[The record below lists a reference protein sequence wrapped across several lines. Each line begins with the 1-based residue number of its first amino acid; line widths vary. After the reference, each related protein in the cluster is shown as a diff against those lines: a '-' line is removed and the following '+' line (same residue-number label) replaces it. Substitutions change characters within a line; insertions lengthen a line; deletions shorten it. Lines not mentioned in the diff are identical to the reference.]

1 MPEELPEER
10 RLRLYL
16 DDYRE
21 LRLTGWTER
30 DESYVKGPYLISPGL
45 DTYWWQLWVQ
55 PGAMPDY
62 GDQWQM
68 MALMTFSLRRSLG
81 DDVRALRNWWN
92 YFRRPYPGTPA
103 DRDGSAFGYK
113 IEEYYTYYDGD
124 RRYSHAIYLDPTGVI
139 GETPNILRLDG
150 TKSSQGLSAD
160 LTVEVTKPRQIPLFP
175 QWDDKIIK
183 RFYRSDD
190 PEMRSYTK
198 AVDDWSA
205 LMNNAISQLA

>member
-1 MPEELPEER
+1 MPYTPQEDELITYMETGLGSSSPLVATR
-10 RLRLYL
+10 F
-16 DDYRE
+16 RE
-21 LRLTGWTER
+21 LRLTGWTEK
-30 DESYVKGPYLISPGL
+30 DERSVTPPLGGDWTSVWFGQHPGNVVGH
-45 DTYWWQLWVQ
+45 WQ
-55 PGAMPDY
+55 AIA
-62 GDQWQM
+62 
-68 MALMTFSLRRSLG
+68 ALTFSLRRPLEE
-81 DDVRALRNWWN
+81 DVRVVGSWWN
-92 YFRRPYPGTPA
+92 EY
-103 DRDGSAFGYK
+103 RDG
-113 IEEYYTYYDGD
+113 EYYTYYDGD

-139 GETPNILRLDG
+139 GETPNILRLNG